1 MVFIILTTFHISS
14 SLINGRDTWGWTGL
28 DRAAI
33 FPRGACLK
41 VLLEKGADVNAVN
54 KGGVTALH
62 RAAMWGNTEAASMLI
77 AAGANARL
85 HTKPSPYAPQ
95 GETPEQAAVRDGHH
109 DLAAL
114 LRLAGQWR

>member
-1 MVFIILTTFHISS
+1 M
-14 SLINGRDTWGWTGL
+14 
-28 DRAAI
+28 
-33 FPRGACLK
+33 K

-62 RAAMWGNTEAASMLI
+62 RAAMWGNTEAASLLI

-85 HTKPSPYAPQ
+85 RTKPSPYAPQ
-95 GETPEQAAVRDGHH
+95 GETPEQAAERYGHH

-114 LRLAGQWR
+114 LRLAGEPDVAVLHSTTHIRVEHAKKEEEEALNRKVHMP